1 MAVTEFALS
10 WSQSCG
16 AVRSNNLSLVPADL
30 CVTGGGFVV
39 ERGLD
44 TAIFMS
50 LFFDSRLD
58 ERVDDDSTEHP
69 TGDKVFG
76 KADNR
81 GWWGAGLL
89 RAVGLLGAAEEYGSR
104 LWQFRRAK
112 LTRRTLGKM
121 ISACEEALAWLVSS
135 EIATKVDVSI
145 RVVESGRA
153 DILIAVHRNQDA
165 PVRFS
170 FVWDSM
176 EGLSRG

>member
-16 AVRSNNLSLVPADL
+16 AKRSNNLALVPADL
-30 CVTGGGFVV
+30 CVGGGGFIA

-50 LFFDSRLD
+50 LFLD
-58 ERVDDDSTEHP
+58 ARADDDNTEHP
-69 TGDKVFG
+69 TGVKVFG

-81 GWWGAGLL
+81 GWWGVELL
-89 RAVGLLGAAEEYGSR
+89 RVAGLLGAGEEYGSR

-112 LTRRTLGKM
+112 LTPRTLENM
-121 ISACEEALAWLVSS
+121 TRACDEALAWLVSS
-135 EIATKVDVSI
+135 EIATKVDVLMS
-145 RVVESGRA
+145 VTVAGRA
-153 DILIAVHRNQDA
+153 DILIIVHRNQDV
-165 PVRFS
+165 PVQFS

>member
-10 WSQSCG
+10 WSRSCG
-16 AVRSNNLSLVPADL
+16 AARSGNLSLTPADL
-30 CVTGGGFVV
+30 CVVGGGFVV

-50 LFFDSRLD
+50 LFLD
-58 ERVDDDSTEHP
+58 ARVDDGSTEHP

-76 KADNR
+76 RTDGR
-81 GWWGAGLL
+81 GWWGVELL
-89 RAVGLLGAAEEYGSR
+89 RAVGLLSAFEEYGSR

-112 LTRRTLGKM
+112 LTTRTLERM
-121 ISACEEALAWLVSS
+121 TRACDEALAWLVSS
-135 EIATKVDVSI
+135 EIATKVDVSV
-145 RVVESGRA
+145 RVVAQGRA
-153 DILIAVHRNQDA
+153 DILIAVHRNQDV